1 MKRFMAIVMAGVM
14 VVAITGC
21 NKKSLEELNSS
32 ENQTSGTEIEV
43 SFEELKPEEGASLVF
58 WATDKEFGE
67 EMAKNF
73 EAEYGV
79 PVQVEEVGLGAID
92 KMTLDGPTGKGADV
106 FMCQH
111 DAFAQGIASGIL
123 RPIDNAVVEYLS
135 GRVDEVGIKTVTNED
150 KIYGVPV
157 SLETSCLFY
166 NKDMVGDNPATTL
179 EEIMEGADAVND
191 LDNNIFQILY
201 TVGDG
206 YKIYPILS
214 SAGFQLFGENGT
226 DEANPGFDTDEFE
239 KGLELLSEL
248 HDVMPISSD
257 DLGNVS
263 FLSNQF
269 CEGKVAY
276 EISGPWDIEAFK
288 ESGVNFG
295 VTTLPTYQGNE
306 LTPFAG
312 VVNAH
317 ISAYTEYPIAAQ
329 LLAAYLVSDEAAIK
343 LYEISGDITTVK
355 SVAEIDEFKNDECV
369 KAFTEQFAN
378 SYPMPSV
385 KRISYYWTVSKA
397 VAKAVFD
404 QELTPA
410 EGRKKAVDDWN
421 ALVESE

>member
-1 MKRFMAIVMAGVM
+1 MKKIIALIMAGVM
-14 VVAITGC
+14 VFAMTGC
-21 NKKSLEELNSS
+21 KKKSLEELNSS
-32 ENQTSGTEIEV
+32 SEQKNDVTSEL

-123 RPIDNAVVEYLS
+123 MPLDDAVVEYLN
-135 GRVDEVGIKTVTNED
+135 GRVDEVGIKTVTNEGN
-150 KIYGVPV
+150 IYGVPV

-179 EEIMEGADAVND
+179 EEIMEGADKVND
-191 LDNNIFQILY
+191 PDNNIFQMLY

-214 SAGFQLFGENGT
+214 SAGFSLFGENGT
-226 DEANPGFDTDEFE
+226 DEDNPGFDSNEFE

-276 EISGPWDIEAFK
+276 EITGPWDVEAFK

-295 VTTLPTYQGNE
+295 VTTLPTYQGKE

-317 ISAYTEYPIAAQ
+317 ISAYTKYPIAAQ
-329 LLAAYLVSDEAAIK
+329 LLASYLVSDEAAIK

-369 KAFTEQFAN
+369 KAFIEQFAN

-404 QELTPA
+404 QELTPK
-410 EGRKKAVDDWN
+410 EGRQKAINDWN